1 MLAEAIAIP
10 DFVLRSTMVTTHG
23 GFAITDTIPDPHTL
37 DALRREA
44 WAAYDTAD
52 RQECDT
58 GDGEDGRGGTPRR
71 RLFSAGA
78 GPAQDAFY
86 HDPALA
92 QQLSALC
99 GMSVRRSGSR
109 GSYSYYAT
117 EGDYLDLHRDIE
129 TCDVTLITV
138 LHDASAASS
147 ASGALVVY
155 PDRMSEPLSEIR
167 ARPDD
172 GAVVLKL
179 LPGQSII
186 LLGGVVPHYVAPVA
200 HGQARV
206 ISALCFLAETD
217 CVPCRASGTVVR

>member
-1 MLAEAIAIP
+1 MLAQAIAVPEFIMRSPIVTEHSGFAVTDAIP
-10 DFVLRSTMVTTHG
+10 DPVT
-23 GFAITDTIPDPHTL
+23 F
-37 DALRREA
+37 DALRAEA

-58 GDGEDGRGGTPRR
+58 DDGEDVRGGIPRR

-78 GPAQDAFY
+78 GPVQDALY
-86 HDPALA
+86 HDPVLA

-99 GMSVRRSGSR
+99 GMSVRPSGSR

-138 LHDASAASS
+138 LHDGSDAHA

-155 PDRMSEPLSEIR
+155 PHRIGEPLSEIR

-179 LPGQSII
+179 MPSQSII

-200 HGQARV
+200 DGQARV
-206 ISALCFLAETD
+206 ISALCFLAETA
-217 CVPCRASGTVVR
+217 CVPCRSPKAIGR